1 MGRSPLKEPNSLTFG
16 RVKIMPTLL
25 FYQALY
31 TTIPHLPP
39 LKKEG
44 KARSFSGLP
53 TGRYPPTHQRPFLE
67 YSRGTPL

>member
-31 TTIPHLPP
+31 TTKAPLPP
-39 LKKEG
+39 LKKRERLVPSRAFQPDAIPQLING
-44 KARSFSGLP
+44 
-53 TGRYPPTHQRPFLE
+53 PF
-67 YSRGTPL
+67 

>member
-1 MGRSPLKEPNSLTFG
+1 
-16 RVKIMPTLL
+16 MPTLL

-31 TTIPHLPP
+31 TAILPLPP
-39 LKKEG
+39 LKKEE

-67 YSRGTPL
+67 YSRGTPP